1 MFTSMKYHEFAMDE
15 VVLMNFFSMDKKFM
29 DEKLYFHGIKV
40 HPKDCGC

>member
-15 VVLMNFFSMDKKFM
+15 VVLMKILWIKIHGEKMD
-29 DEKLYFHGIKV
+29 FHGIKV